1 MMTKVLSC
9 KLLVISRRGELLTLL
24 VPIPLLPL
32 LWEERVPGGEE
43 GTS

>member
-1 MMTKVLSC
+1 MRSKVISC
-9 KLLVISRRGELLTLL
+9 KLLVISRRGAVLSLL
-24 VPIPLLPL
+24 VPTPLLPL